1 MELELQLETKL
12 SQKPNLEPNDT
23 TALTKEQQDKL
34 NQHKV
39 TSRIENEYYLRKHPE
54 LSVLISNFVSEVLLT
69 RPAKIR
75 EFAAEYFT
83 DPELSEKHK
92 IQ

>member
-39 TSRIENEYYLRKHPE
+39 YKSGWNVFQSHVH
-54 LSVLISNFVSEVLLT
+54 VLGNIKN
-69 RPAKIR
+69 
-75 EFAAEYFT
+75 
-83 DPELSEKHK
+83 
-92 IQ
+92 

>member
-39 TSRIENEYYLRKHPE
+39 YKSGCNVFQSH
-54 LSVLISNFVSEVLLT
+54 VHV
-69 RPAKIR
+69 
-75 EFAAEYFT
+75 
-83 DPELSEKHK
+83 
-92 IQ
+92 